1 MEVRKLQCLSSY
13 RCATL
18 ERIDESLSAIN
29 REWLYVYVHDA
40 FIISLL
46 V

>member
-1 MEVRKLQCLSSY
+1 MPVELSLRY
-13 RCATL
+13 F
-18 ERIDESLSAIN
+18 ERIDESLPAIN
-29 REWLYVYVHDA
+29 REWLYMYVHDA